1 MYKVLKELFYF
12 LLNVEEKEEGVLSN
26 DKTIAILNS
35 AFQNAI
41 KNPMNDEENVRFLTL
56 CMYMCVY
63 VCMYAFMFVC
73 FYVYIHT
80 NIRYALCTALLYRR
94 LSYV

>member
-1 MYKVLKELFYF
+1 MYKVLKELFCF

-56 CMYMCVY
+56 CMY
-63 VCMYAFMFVC
+63 VCMYVCIHVMFI
-73 FYVYIHT
+73 FILT
-80 NIRYALCTALLYRR
+80 
-94 LSYV
+94 